1 MIEIRNRYRR
11 NDQQKM
17 EEVDGILES
26 MHNCAHWPSRTAR
39 MRTTAAMK
47 SVAVAMDLIVPQEGN
62 VRLLRS

>member
-26 MHNCAHWPSRTAR
+26 MHNCAQWPPRTVR
-39 MRTTAAMK
+39 RRTTAAMK

>member
-1 MIEIRNRYRR
+1 
-11 NDQQKM
+11 
-17 EEVDGILES
+17 
-26 MHNCAHWPSRTAR
+26 